1 MRKPLPP
8 MHTLRTFEALAR
20 ARNFARAAEELHLT
34 ASAVSH
40 QIKAL
45 ESFYATKLFQRN
57 RRDVALT
64 TAGSKLLEVVGN
76 VLEQLAEVGESLRA
90 RDGSRLS
97 ITAPPSLASR
107 WLMPRLGAFMAT
119 HPHIELKLH
128 ATPALQD
135 LDEDECDFGLR
146 YGKGR
151 WAGLH
156 SEKLFDEALFPV
168 ASRTYAADKKIRGL
182 SDLKSCLL
190 LRDDFRSWEDWFAQ
204 VGHRPDRMTYGPSFS
219 DSALLMQAAEAG
231 QGVALARS
239 ALAADAI
246 AAGSLIRIG
255 KLSAPAPGAYY
266 LVSSSRRPDSPSAAL
281 FRQWL
286 LDTAR
291 RSSGV

>member
-8 MHTLRTFEALAR
+8 MHTLRSFEALAR

-45 ESFYATKLFQRN
+45 ESFYATRLFQRN
-57 RRDVALT
+57 RNEVTLT
-64 TAGSKLLEVVGN
+64 SAGTKLLEVVKSA
-76 VLEQLAEVGESLRA
+76 LEQLAQVGESLRT
-90 RDGSRLS
+90 RDGNRLS

-107 WLMPRLGAFMAT
+107 WLMPRLGAFMAR

-128 ATPALQD
+128 ATPALVD
-135 LDEDECDFGLR
+135 LDEQECDFALR

-151 WAGLH
+151 WAGLR
-156 SEKLFDEALFPV
+156 SEKLLDEVLFPV
-168 ASRTYAADKKIRGL
+168 AARTYATKKNIRRL
-182 SDLKSCLL
+182 ADLKTCLL
-190 LRDDFRSWEDWFAQ
+190 LRDDFQTWEDWFAR
-204 VGHRPDRMTYGPSFS
+204 VGQTPAPMSYGPSFS

-231 QGVALARS
+231 QGIALARS

-246 AAGSLIRIG
+246 ASGSLIRIG
-255 KLSAPAPGAYY
+255 KLAAPAPGAYY
-266 LVSSSRRPDSPSAAL
+266 LVSSSRRPDSPPAVL

-286 LDTAR
+286 LDAASR
-291 RSSGV
+291 PSIV